1 MPDRDE
7 TAARLEMALEMFED
21 GVLIMRENIRR
32 RYPDAS
38 SAEVEDRLATWLA
51 ERPGAE
57 LGDGDGVPG
66 RWPRSR

>member
-7 TAARLEMALEMFED
+7 SATRLEMALEMFED
-21 GVLIMRENIRR
+21 GVLIMRENLAR

-38 SAEVEDRLATWLA
+38 ADEIEARLASWLA